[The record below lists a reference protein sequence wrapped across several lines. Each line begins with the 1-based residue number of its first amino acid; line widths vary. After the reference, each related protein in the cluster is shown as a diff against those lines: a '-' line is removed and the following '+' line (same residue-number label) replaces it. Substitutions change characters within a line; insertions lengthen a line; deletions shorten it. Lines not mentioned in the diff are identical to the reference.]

1 MPPVISGAMHCHSSG
16 GIVLSREVAKAG
28 LSAVIDEISCL
39 CHLEDALN
47 KKRYDLAVIDYFLPD
62 GTGEQAIDVLLNHEI
77 NKSVKILLVSGN
89 PWINEGSM
97 KERGKTFYFLQKDK
111 LGYGEILRDITE
123 SDGKDRIHSNG
134 ILIRSK
140 SAGGVSL
147 RSSPSQNGIPTASF
161 PHSAAVSKSRPKS

>member
-39 CHLEDALN
+39 CHLED
-47 KKRYDLAVIDYFLPD
+47 V
-62 GTGEQAIDVLLNHEI
+62 
-77 NKSVKILLVSGN
+77 VSGN

-147 RSSPSQNGIPTASF
+147 RSSPESTSDGFDSIEPVTNTICIQ
-161 PHSAAVSKSRPKS
+161 AA